1 MESLEQV
8 DVPLN
13 CEPGASTESAIVV
26 TDSFDEY
33 AKELSYRDNDLT
45 ENTSTI
51 NKIQSKCQ
59 DIEND
64 ATQINS
70 NSVEIT
76 IQNNEHKDLPVENDS
91 SVVIS
96 DDYLRNSEWLS
107 KEKHIFIL
115 SSAGKPIYAR
125 YGNEEKLATTFG
137 VMQALV
143 SVIQSNN
150 DIVRSVRTKSTEFVF
165 LVKGPLILVAVSKT
179 RESVSQI
186 ILQLT

>member
-1 MESLEQV
+1 MDALDQV
-8 DVPLN
+8 EASFN
-13 CEPGASTESAIVV
+13 SGPGASLESAIVV
-26 TDSFDEY
+26 TDSFEEY
-33 AKELSYRDNDLT
+33 SKDNDLSQ
-45 ENTSTI
+45 NISTI
-51 NKIQSKCQ
+51 NKIQSIQ
-59 DIEND
+59 H
-64 ATQINS
+64 NS
-70 NSVEIT
+70 IKSPEE
-76 IQNNEHKDLPVENDS
+76 NNESSKEVPLDEDD

-107 KEKHIFIL
+107 KDKHIFIL

-150 DIVRSVRTKSTEFVF
+150 DVVRSVRTKGTEFVF

-179 RESVSQI
+179 KESVSQI
-186 ILQLT
+186 ILQLTSVP